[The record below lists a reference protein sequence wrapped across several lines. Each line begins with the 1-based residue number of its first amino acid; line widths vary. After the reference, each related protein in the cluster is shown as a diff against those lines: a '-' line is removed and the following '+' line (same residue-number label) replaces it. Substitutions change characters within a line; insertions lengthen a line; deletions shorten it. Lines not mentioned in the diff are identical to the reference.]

1 MSHVDAL
8 RVHYAAELEQLRLQV
23 EIMAVKVE
31 ENLDRMR
38 IAVAEHDP
46 RLGDEAAKVDQDVD
60 AMNVSLTE
68 RCYELMVKESPVAS
82 DFRLIVSVVRVLNE
96 LERISDHAVKVAQH
110 VPAGLGEVA
119 PDVADLLLTI
129 SDEAADRFHTARR
142 AWGAMDLALAEDLAS
157 GSALADALHSRLV
170 RELVGLEGPDAV
182 SLAVEISG
190 VGRSLERICDHTS
203 IIGARLRYLIT
214 GDPAHLAAEVR

>member
-1 MSHVDAL
+1 MDSL

-38 IAVAEHDP
+38 IAVAEHDT
-46 RLGDEAAKVDQDVD
+46 RLGDEAARVDSEVD

-68 RCYELMVKESPVAS
+68 RCYELIIKESPVAS

-110 VPAGLGEVA
+110 VPAGLGELA
-119 PDVADLLLTI
+119 PDVSDLLITI
-129 SDEAADRFHTARR
+129 SDEASERFHTARR
-142 AWGAMDLALAEDLAS
+142 AWGAMDLSLAEEIAA
-157 GSALADALHSRLV
+157 GSALTDALQSRLV
-170 RELVGLEGPDAV
+170 RELMGLEGPDAV
-182 SLAVEISG
+182 GLAVETAG

>member
-1 MSHVDAL
+1 MDSL

-38 IAVAEHDP
+38 IAVAEHDT
-46 RLGDEAAKVDQDVD
+46 RLGDEAARVDREVD

-68 RCYELMVKESPVAS
+68 RCYELIIKESPVAS

-110 VPAGLGEVA
+110 VPAGLAELA
-119 PDVADLLLTI
+119 PDVSDLLITI
-129 SDEAADRFHTARR
+129 SDEASERFHTARR
-142 AWGAMDLALAEDLAS
+142 AWGAMDLALAEEIAA
-157 GSALADALHSRLV
+157 GSALTDALQSRLV
-170 RELVGLEGPDAV
+170 RELMGLEGPDAV
-182 SLAVEISG
+182 GLAVETAG